1 MKVNQALDY
10 FSGAAD
16 GSGEPAPPDAH
27 EPTAGQERGAR
38 ARERLVQEA
47 TRIFAEKGYARA
59 STREICQA
67 AGQNVA
73 AIHYYFGDKAGL
85 HRAALLRPIEM
96 TNEAL
101 AGFDDPALSL
111 EEALRKVMSGLL
123 CLPEAGAPPD
133 LEMRLFL
140 REMLEPSGS
149 LQDIVAQHIQPVHQ
163 RMVSMLARHTGAAE
177 PDDDLHQLAFALSAM
192 VHDYCMSRPFMDG
205 LAPGLLHGEGAT
217 ERVLERLVG
226 YGLALVNQERARRAA
241 QGARAQAM
249 PTKD

>member
-1 MKVNQALDY
+1 MKINQALD
-10 FSGAAD
+10 FVSGAQP
-16 GSGEPAPPDAH
+16 EPGAHDAN
-27 EPTAGQERGAR
+27 EGPAGQERGAR
-38 ARERLVQEA
+38 ARERLLHEA
-47 TRIFAEKGYARA
+47 TRIFAEKGFARA

-101 AGFDDPALSL
+101 AGFDDPALTL
-111 EEALRKVMSGLL
+111 EQALRRVMAGFL
-123 CLPEAGAPPD
+123 CLPEAGEPPD

-149 LQDIVAQHIQPVHQ
+149 LQDIVVQHIQPVHQ
-163 RMVSMLARHTGAAE
+163 RMVGMLARHTGASE

-192 VHDYCMSRPFMDG
+192 VHDYCMSRPFMDA
-205 LAPGLLHGEGAT
+205 LAPGLLHGDGAT

-226 YGLALVNQERARRAA
+226 FGLALVNHERARRAG
-241 QGARAQAM
+241 QGATPPAA
-249 PTKD
+249 PSKD

>member
-1 MKVNQALDY
+1 MKVNQALD
-10 FSGAAD
+10 FVSGAPHEAD
-16 GSGEPAPPDAH
+16 PH
-27 EPTAGQERGAR
+27 EGAGGQERGAR
-38 ARERLVQEA
+38 ARERLLQEA
-47 TRIFAEKGYARA
+47 TRIFAEKGFARA

-101 AGFDDPALSL
+101 ADFDDPALTL
-111 EEALRKVMSGLL
+111 EEALRKVMAGLL

-149 LQDIVAQHIQPVHQ
+149 LQDIVVQHIQPVHQ
-163 RMVSMLARHTGAAE
+163 RMVNMLARHTGAAG

-205 LAPGLLHGEGAT
+205 LAPGLLHGDGAT

-226 YGLALVNQERARRAA
+226 YGLALVNHERARRGKP
-241 QGARAQAM
+241 GAGSRWT
-249 PTKD
+249 PTPTTD

>member
-1 MKVNQALDY
+1 MKINQALD
-10 FSGAAD
+10 FVSGAPAVQE
-16 GSGEPAPPDAH
+16 GSAS
-27 EPTAGQERGAR
+27 QERGAR
-38 ARERLVQEA
+38 ARERLLQEA

-85 HRAALLRPIEM
+85 YRATLLRPIEM

-101 AGFDDPALSL
+101 AGFDDPGLTL
-111 EEALRKVMSGLL
+111 EQALRRVMSGLL
-123 CLPEAGAPPD
+123 CLPQAGEPPD
-133 LEMRLFL
+133 VEMRLYL
-140 REMLEPSGS
+140 REMLEPSDS
-149 LQDIVAQHIQPVHQ
+149 LQDIVVQHIMPVHQ
-163 RMVSMLARHTGAAE
+163 RMVAMLARHTGASE

-226 YGLALVNQERARRAA
+226 FGLALVNHERARRA
-241 QGARAQAM
+241 GRSV
-249 PTKD
+249 

>member
-1 MKVNQALDY
+1 MKINQALD
-10 FSGAAD
+10 FVSGVAETPDAQD
-16 GSGEPAPPDAH
+16 GS
-27 EPTAGQERGAR
+27 TGQERGVR
-38 ARERLVQEA
+38 ARERLLQEA
-47 TRIFAEKGYARA
+47 TRIFAEKGYAGA

-85 HRAALLRPIEM
+85 HRATLLRPIEM

-101 AGFDDPALSL
+101 AGFDEPGLTL
-111 EEALRKVMSGLL
+111 EQALRRVMGGLL

-149 LQDIVAQHIQPVHQ
+149 LQDIVVQHIQPVHQ
-163 RMVSMLARHTGAAE
+163 RLVDLLARHTGASG

-217 ERVLERLVG
+217 ERVLDRLVG
-226 YGLALVNQERARRAA
+226 YGVALVAHERTRRAGPHA
-241 QGARAQAM
+241 PAAS
-249 PTKD
+249 KD